1 MMGGAAAGPDFSVT
15 KTSGCLL
22 LLTADAAF
30 TGAPGPCINCA
41 GCSKACPMSLMPMYI
56 DACILHGDLD
66 GAEKYGAKHCIECGC
81 CAYVCPAKRP
91 LVQSIRLAKKK
102 LREAGR

>member
-1 MMGGAAAGPDFSVT
+1 
-15 KTSGCLL
+15 
-22 LLTADAAF
+22 
-30 TGAPGPCINCA
+30 
-41 GCSKACPMSLMPMYI
+41 MSLMPMYI